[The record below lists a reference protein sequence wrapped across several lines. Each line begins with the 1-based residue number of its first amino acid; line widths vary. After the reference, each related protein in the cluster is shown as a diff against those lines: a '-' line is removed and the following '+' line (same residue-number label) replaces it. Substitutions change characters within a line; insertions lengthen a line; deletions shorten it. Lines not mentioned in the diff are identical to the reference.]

1 MKEDVCMMTS
11 QPDRDVV
18 NETDKLLRSLGGSS
32 VLAWNLECADVL
44 CDTSPLLVTI
54 ALTGDSAA

>member
-32 VLAWNLECADVL
+32 VQCPGLELGMCGCV
-44 CDTSPLLVTI
+44 V
-54 ALTGDSAA
+54 